1 MECKVSELVK
11 RGHDQAA
18 ELKSSCGAS
27 VAQLISDLATQ
38 LDCTALAL
46 REMTKKR
53 DADHADVL
61 AWEKTMF
68 KACGE
73 DGLKSVAEKF
83 AELQDRCA
91 ALAAEN
97 AGLKGAIETHKH
109 GFVRCNCCGDELMCH
124 TDDVCRALDET
135 PSTDAFLAEVKRE
148 ATEPLQK
155 EIEVLK
161 KHLLMSVGDIR
172 DLIDYNAE
180 TGVLTAKVNFSGR
193 QAGSVIGSQ
202 TWQGYY
208 AFSLFGK
215 KCFAHRLA
223 WLLHYGEWPSQPIDH
238 INGIKTD
245 NSIRN
250 LRLCSLSQ
258 NQFNKPTQKNNTTGV
273 KGVYWNKRDKRYV
286 ASVQFNGKKYSAGH
300 HKDIESAKEE
310 VMKLREK
317 LAGEF
322 TNHGEFELA
331 EQIRKGV
338 QS

>member
-1 MECKVSELVK
+1 MTNESSANAIIGNTLRIIASGEYHP
-11 RGHDQAA
+11 GA
-18 ELKSSCGAS
+18 ELTQKMAS
-27 VAQLISDLATQ
+27 YIIELEQKLTDMAVQLANAESK
-38 LDCTALAL
+38 C
-46 REMTKKR
+46 RE
-53 DADHADVL
+53 L
-61 AWEKTMF
+61 
-68 KACGE
+68 
-73 DGLKSVAEKF
+73 S
-83 AELQDRCA
+83 
-91 ALAAEN
+91 AEN
-97 AGLKGAIETHKH
+97 AGLMKFCKDAAFDADYEAELGMERG
-109 GFVRCNCCGDELMCH
+109 GF
-124 TDDVCRALDET
+124 TDALNDIKT
-135 PSTDAFLAEVKRE
+135 PATDAFLAEVKRE
-148 ATEPLQK
+148 ATEPLEK
-155 EIEVLK
+155 EIEGLK
-161 KHLLMSVGDIR
+161 KKLLMSVGDIR
-172 DLIDYNAE
+172 DLIDYNPE

-245 NSIRN
+245 NSIIN

-300 HKDIESAKEE
+300 HKDIESAKEA

-331 EQIRKGV
+331 AQIRKGV